1 MPHVRYGKGA
11 GRVALVG
18 VLTALSLIFLYLASV
33 LPTGRLGVVALAGL
47 LPAGAVVSAGL
58 PAGAFCYAA
67 TGILGLLLSPDKGN
81 ALLYLVFF
89 GLYPLAKCLIERSR
103 RLPLEILL
111 KLAFFNVSLT
121 ICWFSLRA
129 ALLSGLPGLFQQLW
143 ALYLLGNAVFLIYDF
158 GFTKLIA
165 FYAARVDKAVRRG

>member
-1 MPHVRYGKGA
+1 MRRPRYGKGA

-18 VLTALSLIFLYLASV
+18 VLTALSLIFLYVSSV
-33 LPTGRLGVVALAGL
+33 LPTGRLGFVALAGL

-89 GLYPLAKCLIERSR
+89 GLYPLMKCLIERMRKLS
-103 RLPLEILL
+103 LEILC
-111 KLAFFNVSLT
+111 KLFFFNSVLT
-121 ICWFSLRA
+121 LCWFVLRK
-129 ALLSGLPGLFQQLW
+129 ALLAGLPALFGPLG
-143 ALYLLGNAVFLIYDF
+143 ALYLFGNAVFLMYDF
-158 GFTKLIA
+158 GFSKLIA
-165 FYAARVDKAVRRG
+165 FYALRVDKAIRKG